1 MFSLGFERHGT
12 GWRLTKINIDLIAG
26 DGFSRILSLE
36 RQIDDIYN
44 GSGL

>member
-12 GWRLTKINIDLIAG
+12 GWRWIKIFIDLIVG
-26 DGFSRILSLE
+26 DAFSCMLSLE